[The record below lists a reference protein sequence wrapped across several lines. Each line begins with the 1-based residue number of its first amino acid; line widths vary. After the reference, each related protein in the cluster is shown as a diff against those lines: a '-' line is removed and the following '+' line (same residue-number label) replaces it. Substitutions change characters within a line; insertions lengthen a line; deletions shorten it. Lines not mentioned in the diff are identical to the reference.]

1 MFASVGNPERAE
13 SSLSAIAENFNILKK
28 PSAFARFGSEKLPH
42 EFGRKDKF
50 VYFIA
55 VISGSNQPVK
65 LPNDVFLDEIINSL
79 LRKNSAQKCLLPYPV
94 ISRLKDVSLYLEEMI
109 SPSG

>member
-28 PSAFARFGSEKLPH
+28 PSAFARFGSEKLPYANLVT
-42 EFGRKDKF
+42 KDKF

-65 LPNDVFLDEIINSL
+65 LPNDVFLDEIINF
-79 LRKNSAQKCLLPYPV
+79 PP
-94 ISRLKDVSLYLEEMI
+94 
-109 SPSG
+109 